1 MKNVRRLALGLVV
14 IAIAATASGCTSTV
28 SLEPAAEANSV
39 ACAKFSV
46 RTPDTIDNLAKRK
59 TDAQAT
65 AAWGEPAAVI
75 ARCGLPTVTAS
86 TLRCISAS
94 GLDWLVDDTK
104 APTYRFISFGR
115 KPATEIIVNSTKA
128 SGAAVL
134 DALAPAVGAT
144 PKIRSCNG

>member
-1 MKNVRRLALGLVV
+1 MKNVRCLGLALAAV
-14 IAIAATASGCTSTV
+14 AIAVTASGCTSTV
-28 SLEPAAEANSV
+28 SLEPAADANSV

-65 AAWGEPAAVI
+65 AAWGDPATVI
-75 ARCGLPTVTAS
+75 ARCGLPPVTAS

-115 KPATEIIVNSTKA
+115 KPATEIIINSKRA
-128 SGAAVL
+128 SGANVL
-134 DALAPAVGAT
+134 DALSSAVAAT
-144 PKIRSCNG
+144 PKVASCNG